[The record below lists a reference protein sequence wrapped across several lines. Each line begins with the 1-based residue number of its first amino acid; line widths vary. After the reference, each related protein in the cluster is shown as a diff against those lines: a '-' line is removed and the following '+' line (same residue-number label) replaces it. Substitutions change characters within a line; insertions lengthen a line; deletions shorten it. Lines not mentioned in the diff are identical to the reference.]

1 MSKLKPVAI
10 TSIEFGKVAW
20 RTPPAF
26 ATGTPMYIIPDTHRV
41 VSVELL
47 ETLRDC
53 AEDSPIR
60 RELAVYESIRAIIDN
75 KGQS

>member
-41 VSVELL
+41 VSVVLLARIEGVLSISDYWTHHDMGEEL
-47 ETLRDC
+47 
-53 AEDSPIR
+53 
-60 RELAVYESIRAIIDN
+60 RAIIDN
-75 KGQS
+75 KEPT

>member
-47 ETLRDC
+47 ETLMDC

-75 KGQS
+75 KEQS